1 MYRKMVA
8 VNPESRPRRPYRSPR
23 REEQARQ
30 TRRALL
36 STAERMLMADGYS
49 ATTIPAVARAA
60 EVSVETVY
68 KLFGNKP
75 GLAKAVYDVAI
86 VGDDE
91 PVPLMDRDF
100 VRQNIA
106 EPDPKRKLI
115 TFGEHIAE
123 VAGRAS
129 PILLMIRDAAA
140 SDAGAAD
147 LWETAKQERLT
158 GMSHFARHLQQG
170 GYLRSGVS
178 EREARDVLWTHN
190 SVELWDLLVRQRGW
204 SLLRFGKWTGRQL
217 VAALL

>member
-1 MYRKMVA
+1 MMAA
-8 VNPESRPRRPYRSPR
+8 VNPGDPPRRAYRSPR

-30 TRRALL
+30 TRRTLVA
-36 STAERMLMADGYS
+36 TAEKMLLADGYS

-60 EVSVETVY
+60 GVSVETVY
-68 KLFGNKP
+68 KVFGNKP

-91 PVPLMDRDF
+91 PVPMMDRDF
-100 VRQNIA
+100 VRRNRA
-106 EPDPKRKLI
+106 EPDPKRKL
-115 TFGEHIAE
+115 TMYGEHIAE

-147 LWETAKQERLT
+147 LWETAQQERLT
-158 GMSHFARHLQQG
+158 GMTHFARHLHEG
-170 GYLRSGVS
+170 GHLRAGIS
-178 EREARDVLWTHN
+178 EREARDVLWMYN

-204 SLLRFGKWTGRQL
+204 SLPRFGRWIGRQL